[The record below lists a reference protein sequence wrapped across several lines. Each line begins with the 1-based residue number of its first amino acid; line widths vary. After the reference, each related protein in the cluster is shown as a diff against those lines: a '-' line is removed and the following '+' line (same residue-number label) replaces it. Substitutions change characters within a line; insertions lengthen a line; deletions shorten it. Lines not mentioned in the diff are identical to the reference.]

1 MDNKLTTYFSAP
13 FKIFGFAFKSVITLL
28 FIASLFLNI
37 TMLVWQTGA
46 FAVSTAF
53 AGLTGM
59 SSVITGLKNTNDS
72 LKKTNKN
79 LVVKNN
85 TLQKQNKNLLK
96 NKKHISK
103 ITKRIMTRTSI
114 GAARNLAS
122 VPVEAIPTVG
132 VAAVVGV
139 TAFELK
145 EACETMKDMNELN
158 ALMGIEVLSEIEASI
173 EEKIVCSMEVPSAD
187 EVMDQVINSPRA
199 AWEAMSNWDIEL
211 PSWDDWGNKYDSM
224 KDSIGQVWSKFR
236 SLI

>member
-1 MDNKLTTYFSAP
+1 
-13 FKIFGFAFKSVITLL
+13 
-28 FIASLFLNI
+28 
-37 TMLVWQTGA
+37 MLVWLTGA

-53 AGLTGM
+53 AGVTGM
-59 SSVITGLKNTNDS
+59 SSVITGLKNT
-72 LKKTNKN
+72 
-79 LVVKNN
+79 NN

-96 NKKHISK
+96 NKKHIGK

-122 VPVEAIPTVG
+122 VPAEAIPAVG
-132 VAAVVGV
+132 IAAVVGV
-139 TAFELK
+139 TVLELK

-158 ALMGIEVLSEIEASI
+158 VLMGIEELSGTEASI
-173 EEKIVCSMEVPSAD
+173 EKQKVCGMEVPSED

-211 PSWDDWGNKYDSM
+211 PSWDDWGDKYNSM
-224 KDSIGQVWSKFR
+224 KNSIGQVWSKFR